1 MSSSTFRTES
11 VPPEPLPRGTL
22 AGEVGR
28 LRESLRRL
36 ATDHAKLARLE
47 MKTQAKQAASD
58 AAVGLSSLPFVQTGL
73 TMCAVA
79 LAIGLSS
86 WVGGAWAFL
95 ITAGISFL
103 IAGTLA
109 FYSAARLRRYRGF
122 GALGEEIAR
131 DREVLEDLIARL
143 RRDGRL

>member
-1 MSSSTFRTES
+1 M
-11 VPPEPLPRGTL
+11 PRGTL

-36 ATDHAKLARLE
+36 AVDHAKLARLE
-47 MKTQAKQAASD
+47 MRTQAREAAAD

-73 TMCAVA
+73 IMCGVA

-86 WVGGAWAFL
+86 WVGGAWGFL

-109 FYSAARLRRYRGF
+109 FYSAARLRRYKGL

>member
-1 MSSSTFRTES
+1 MSSSTIRTEA
-11 VPPEPLPRGTL
+11 VPPEPFRRGTI

-28 LRESLRRL
+28 LREALRRL
-36 ATDHAKLARLE
+36 AADHAKLARLE
-47 MKTQAKQAASD
+47 LKTQAKAAASD

-73 TMCAVA
+73 IMFAVA

-95 ITAGISFL
+95 ITGGISFL
-103 IAGTLA
+103 VAGTLA
-109 FYSAARLRRYRGF
+109 FYSAARLKRYRGF

-131 DREVLEDLIARL
+131 DREVLEDLVERL